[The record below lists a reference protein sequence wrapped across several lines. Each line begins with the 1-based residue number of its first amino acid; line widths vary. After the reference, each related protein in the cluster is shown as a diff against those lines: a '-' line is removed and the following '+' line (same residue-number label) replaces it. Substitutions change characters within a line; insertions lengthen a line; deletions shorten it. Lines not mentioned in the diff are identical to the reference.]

1 MQEKLRARLVAVSLS
16 KVHESLL
23 TSKRR
28 TLKLSDMSSPTE
40 SVPAEVRRE
49 LMLALVAEHN
59 FVRVSDLSEA
69 FGISEVTVRADLEVL
84 DRRRVI
90 RRVRGGAVPVSQ
102 RMRDEPSFEDS
113 LGASAMEKQL
123 IGKAAASLVQSG
135 ESLILDVGSTTT
147 FIARSLVA
155 RADLK
160 DLVVLTNG
168 VNIALELESAI
179 PRFSVVV
186 TGGTLRR
193 LQHSLVDPM
202 ARYLLR
208 ETNADTVFIGC
219 TGVDAERGVTN
230 INAPEAEIKKQML
243 ASASRRIVVADGSK
257 IGQVELAWVTEIAGI
272 DLLITGPTAE
282 PAALGLLRK
291 RGLEIMV
298 VGG

>member
-1 MQEKLRARLVAVSLS
+1 
-16 KVHESLL
+16 
-23 TSKRR
+23 
-28 TLKLSDMSSPTE
+28 MSSPTE

-49 LMLALVAEHN
+49 LMLALVAERN

-102 RMRDEPSFEDS
+102 RLRDEPSFEDS
-113 LGASAMEKQL
+113 LGASAVEKQL

-135 ESLILDVGSTTT
+135 ESLILDVGSTMT

-282 PAALGLLRK
+282 PSALGLLRK